1 MTQEEAQDFR
11 RRQLIAA
18 ALFSLLGLGSGC
30 ASRPPGP
37 DFSGERLQGRLSI
50 QSDTGSSGS
59 SAFELLGNAD
69 AGQLELS
76 TPLGSLVARAS
87 WSAGS
92 VLLETP
98 HEQRRFNSLDELGQ
112 ELLGEPIPV
121 AALFDW
127 LRARPWP
134 PSAAAPLPAPSR
146 GFTQLGWRIE
156 LDRFVDGLI
165 VARRLAAPALTL
177 RVRLNNP

>member
-1 MTQEEAQDFR
+1 MSQAKDLR
-11 RRQLIAA
+11 RRQLGAA
-18 ALFSLLGLGSGC
+18 ALLALAILGSGC
-30 ASRPPGP
+30 ASRPPSQ
-37 DFSGERLQGRLSI
+37 DFSGERLQGRLSV
-50 QSDTGSSGS
+50 QSDAGSSGS

-98 HEQRRFNSLDELGQ
+98 NEKRRFNSLDELGQ
-112 ELLGEPIPV
+112 DLLGEPVPV

-134 PSAAAPLPAPSR
+134 LSASEPLPAPAR
-146 GFTQLGWRIE
+146 GFTQIGWRIE
-156 LDRFVDGLI
+156 LDRFDDGLL

-177 RVRLNNP
+177 RVRLNP